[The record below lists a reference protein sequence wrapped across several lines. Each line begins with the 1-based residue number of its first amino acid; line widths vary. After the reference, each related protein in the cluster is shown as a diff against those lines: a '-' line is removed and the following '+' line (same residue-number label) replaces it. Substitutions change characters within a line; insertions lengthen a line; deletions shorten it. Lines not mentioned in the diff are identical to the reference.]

1 MDNIESNMKTVRR
14 ILRVIREKRFKQ
26 VIATLT
32 EKTTR
37 FMFDDKLTKRHIDIW
52 VTILYRKPR
61 NETHE

>member
-1 MDNIESNMKTVRR
+1 MKTVRR

-37 FMFDDKLTKRHIDIW
+37 FIFDDKLFKGRTGIW
-52 VTILYRKPR
+52 VTILYRKLR